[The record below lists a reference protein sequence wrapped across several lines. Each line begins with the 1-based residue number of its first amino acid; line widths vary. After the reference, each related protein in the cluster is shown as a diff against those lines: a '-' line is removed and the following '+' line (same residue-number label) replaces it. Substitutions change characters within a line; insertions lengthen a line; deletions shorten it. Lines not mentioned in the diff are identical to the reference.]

1 MEHSSSTW
9 HKWRNSTVQFNNVS
23 IIFLSLDT
31 KSQEMQVKEEEA
43 ILRETQKIE
52 EVSTAKRNRKIA

>member
-1 MEHSSSTW
+1 
-9 HKWRNSTVQFNNVS
+9 VQFNNVS

-43 ILRETQKIE
+43 ILRETQK
-52 EVSTAKRNRKIA
+52 N

>member
-1 MEHSSSTW
+1 MEHSSSAW

-23 IIFLSLDT
+23 IIFLPLDT

>member
-1 MEHSSSTW
+1 M
-9 HKWRNSTVQFNNVS
+9 QLNNVS